1 MKDKLIHLLI
11 MTATIIRA
19 SVNNQKDLPQIVDSM
34 LLAFSADPFFR
45 WIYPDEE
52 QYLSSFPGF
61 VKLLMNEHID
71 INCTKDAEGA
81 AFWLPPQQEMDL
93 DTFAAYMQETVSPQD
108 LDKVA
113 AVFEGMNHAH
123 PKVPHRYLVLLG
135 VTTSK
140 QGRGYG
146 SSLIEP
152 TLLECDRTQQI
163 IHLETCNPR
172 SAAFYERHGFERQK
186 EIQIA
191 DCPIIYPLVRY
202 PKNQAKTILLAS

>member
-11 MTATIIRA
+11 MTATLIKTSLSR
-19 SVNNQKDLPQIVDSM
+19 QKDLQQIIDSM

-52 QYLSSFPGF
+52 QYLTSFSGF
-61 VKLLMNEHID
+61 VQLLINERLD
-71 INCTKDAEGA
+71 INCTKDGEGA
-81 AFWLPPQQEMDL
+81 AFWLPPEQELDL
-93 DTFAAYMQETVSPQD
+93 DAFSAYMQKTVSPQD

-113 AVFEGMNHAH
+113 AVFAEMMQAH
-123 PKVPHRYLVLLG
+123 PQVPHRFLALLG

-140 QGRGYG
+140 QGKGYG

-152 TLLECDRTQQI
+152 TLAECDRTQQI

-191 DCPIIYPLVRY
+191 DCPVIYPLVRY
-202 PKNQAKTILLAS
+202 PKN